1 MILFRVDGNETI
13 GLGHMMRCLSVADA
27 LKKHGTEVMFV
38 TADDKCAALLD
49 RRGYPHITLNTD
61 FSEMDGETDRLLELI
76 AGYHPKAVLVDS
88 YFVTES
94 YLRRVKSA
102 ARLIYMDDLAA
113 FAYPADVLINY
124 NIFADPEAYQQL
136 YSDKTCPSML
146 LGTAYT
152 PLRAEFSTVLPHAQ
166 PDTAYRVLVS
176 TGGADSL
183 HIALQLVRYLSEH
196 ADTFCSYRFTLIV
209 GASNQDIE
217 AIRSIADELPFV
229 SIASDVQN
237 MSEVML
243 QHDMAISAAG
253 STLYELCACAIPTV
267 TYILADNQGPAAK
280 VFDDKGIMINVG
292 DVRTL
297 PRFIE
302 TTLQT
307 VLSLSVNK
315 EKRTRMC
322 EASRQVTDG
331 KGADRLASA
340 VLRLSD

>member
-1 MILFRVDGNETI
+1 MILIRVDGNETI

-27 LKKHGTEVMFV
+27 LKKRGSEIVFV

-49 RRGYPHITLNTD
+49 RRGYPHISLNTD
-61 FSEMDGETDRLLELI
+61 YSEMDGETDRLLELI
-76 AGYHPKAVLVDS
+76 AEYQPDAVLVDS

-94 YLRRVKSA
+94 YLRCVKSV

-136 YSDKTCPSML
+136 YDGMTCPSML
-146 LGTAYT
+146 LGTTYT
-152 PLRAEFSTVLPHAQ
+152 PLRAEFSTVLPHEQ
-166 PDTAYRVLVS
+166 PDTAYRILVS

-183 HIALQLVRYLSEH
+183 HIALQTVRYLKEH
-196 ADTFCSYRFTLIV
+196 AGTFRSYRFTLIV
-209 GASNQDIE
+209 GASNQDID
-217 AIRSIADELPFV
+217 AIRAIAEELPFV
-229 SIASDVQN
+229 SIASNVQN

-267 TYILADNQGPAAK
+267 TYILADNQAPAAK
-280 VFDDKGIMINVG
+280 VFDTKGIMVNVG
-292 DVRTL
+292 DVRAM
-297 PRFIE
+297 PQFIE

-307 VLSLSVNK
+307 VLSLSVDL
-315 EKRTRMC
+315 EKRARMS
-322 EASRQVTDG
+322 EAARQVTDG

-340 VLRLSD
+340 DLE